1 MEIRKKNTISI
12 YRLFLN
18 HLIGLSISIIGL
30 IISFIL
36 IVSISFQSGF
46 VLQANYTD
54 VKLNQLEE
62 TLIKGFDKNVLPP
75 YCSYFVVDVNGDI
88 IDSNMTNNDIKKTKS
103 YLLTNKKAYYDF
115 YKEISQDSG
124 NIIIIKYDMLA
135 HFSNPILHKIIP
147 YPEFFMLIVLFGFII
162 LFAVITALK
171 FSKKLKQNLN
181 SIITATEKI
190 GNQDLNFDIT
200 PTKILE
206 FNSVLN
212 TIDELKFALS
222 ASLKEQW
229 NTEQQKKSQLSALAH
244 DIKTPLTVI
253 KGNAE
258 LLAESDSSKE
268 NKELI
273 SFIQSSSDIIEKYL
287 ELLMSVVN
295 NNSIQIDKKIVSLKD
310 FLYNVSTEA
319 VALCKTRNIE
329 FKLNNKVECDTM
341 YADSEL
347 LKRALIN
354 IIDNAVRYSDTNSQI
369 YFSVSEN
376 ESYIIFDITDSG
388 NGFTE
393 ESLKKATQEFFTE
406 DTSRTN
412 NHYGLGLSFAK
423 AIADIH
429 HGTLEIK
436 NQIDTKGAIVSV
448 KITKKL
454 CTRSSY
460 NFS

>member
-1 MEIRKKNTISI
+1 MEIRKKTTISI
-12 YRLFLN
+12 YRLFLE
-18 HLIGLSISIIGL
+18 HLIGFSVAIIVLIMVL
-30 IISFIL
+30 II

-62 TLIKGFDKNVLPP
+62 ILIDYFDKNVLPP
-75 YCSYFVVDVNGDI
+75 YCSYVVIDVNGEVINSD
-88 IDSNMTNNDIKKTKS
+88 MTENDIKKTKS
-103 YLLTNKKAYYDF
+103 YLLSGNKSYYDF
-115 YKEISQDSG
+115 YKEISQHNG

-147 YPEFFMLIVLFGFII
+147 YPELFVLLVLFGFII
-162 LFAVITALK
+162 LFAVITASK

-190 GNQDLNFDIT
+190 ENQDLNFDIT

-212 TIDELKFALS
+212 TIEKLKVALS
-222 ASLKEQW
+222 ISLKEQW
-229 NTEQQKKSQLSALAH
+229 DKEQQKKSQLSALAH

-268 NKELI
+268 DKELI
-273 SFIQSSSDIIEKYL
+273 SFIQSSSDTIEKYL
-287 ELLMSVVN
+287 ELLMNVVN
-295 NNSIQIDKKIVSLKD
+295 NNSIHINKNVVSLRD
-310 FLYNVSTEA
+310 FLYDVSTEA
-319 VALCKTRNIE
+319 LALCKTKNIE
-329 FKLNNKVECDTM
+329 FKLNNNVKCDTM

-347 LKRALIN
+347 LKRAIIN
-354 IIDNAVRYSDTNSQI
+354 IVDNAVRYSDTNCQI
-369 YFSVSEN
+369 YFAASEN
-376 ESYIIFDITDSG
+376 KSCITFDIADLG
-388 NGFTE
+388 KGFSE

-412 NHYGLGLSFAK
+412 HHYGLGLSFAK

-448 KITKKL
+448 KITK
-454 CTRSSY
+454 
-460 NFS
+460 NDI

>member
-1 MEIRKKNTISI
+1 MEIRKKTTISI
-12 YRLFLN
+12 YRLFLE
-18 HLIGLSISIIGL
+18 HLIGLSVAIIVL
-30 IISFIL
+30 IMVLIV

-62 TLIKGFDKNVLPP
+62 TLIEYFDKNVLPP
-75 YCSYFVVDVNGDI
+75 YCSYVVIDVNGEVINGD
-88 IDSNMTNNDIKKTKS
+88 MTENDIKKTKS
-103 YLLTNKKAYYDF
+103 YLLSGNKSYYDF
-115 YKEISQDSG
+115 YKEISQHNG

-147 YPEFFMLIVLFGFII
+147 YPELFTLLVLFGFII
-162 LFAVITALK
+162 LFAVITASK
-171 FSKKLKQNLN
+171 FSKKLKQNLY

-206 FNSVLN
+206 FNSVLD
-212 TIDELKFALS
+212 TIDKLKIALS
-222 ASLKEQW
+222 ISLKEQW
-229 NTEQQKKSQLSALAH
+229 DKEQQKKSQLSALAH

-258 LLAESDSSKE
+258 LLEESDSSKE
-268 NKELI
+268 DKELI
-273 SFIQSSSDIIEKYL
+273 SFIQSSSDTIEKYL

-295 NNSIQIDKKIVSLKD
+295 NNSIHIDKNVVSLRD
-310 FLYNVSTEA
+310 FLYDVSTET
-319 VALCKTRNIE
+319 VALCKTKNIE
-329 FKLNNKVECDTM
+329 FKLNNNVKCEMM

-347 LKRALIN
+347 LKRAIIN
-354 IIDNAVRYSDTNSQI
+354 IVDNAVRYSDTNCQI
-369 YFSVSEN
+369 HFAVSEN
-376 ESYIIFDITDSG
+376 ESYITFDIADLG
-388 NGFTE
+388 KGFSE

-412 NHYGLGLSFAK
+412 QHYGLGLSFAK
-423 AIADIH
+423 AIAEIH

-436 NQIDTKGAIVSV
+436 NQIDTKGAIVSI
-448 KITKKL
+448 KIIK
-454 CTRSSY
+454 
-460 NFS
+460 NDI